1 MPSTT
6 TINLTGN
13 QDIDGLLGARKWA
26 VQSLTYSFPTTSGE
40 VTGYLSGEEPSN
52 GFETL
57 NTVQR
62 TVVRKIYSD
71 LSAFTNLSF
80 TEVSGGSG
88 DLRFGMTN
96 NTSTAHAY

>member
-26 VQSLTYSFPTTSGE
+26 VQSLTYSFPTSSGE
-40 VTGYLSGEEPSN
+40 VTGYLAGEEPSN

-57 NTVQR
+57 NATQR
-62 TVVRKIYSD
+62 AVVKNIYSG
-71 LSAFTNLSF
+71 LSAFTNLTF
-80 TEVSGGSG
+80 TEVSGGVG
-88 DLRFGMTN
+88 DLRF
-96 NTSTAHAY
+96 A